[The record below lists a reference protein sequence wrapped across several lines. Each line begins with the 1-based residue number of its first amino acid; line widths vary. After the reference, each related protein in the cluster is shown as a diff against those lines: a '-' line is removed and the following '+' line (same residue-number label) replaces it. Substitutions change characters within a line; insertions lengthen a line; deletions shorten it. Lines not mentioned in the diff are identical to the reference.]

1 MLERTS
7 VSLEAEN
14 RRLRKI
20 IATLRRENDAL
31 IMQVGAMAGGD
42 VAKLRAE
49 LDAANSR
56 ANALRTALCQA
67 WREHGVEPPAPDMPA
82 AGAVT
87 AEAAMQRLCWN

>member
-14 RRLRKI
+14 RRLREI
-20 IATLRRENDAL
+20 VATLRAENDAL
-31 IMQVGAMAGGD
+31 IMQVSAMAGGD

-56 ANALRTALCQA
+56 AAALRTALIAA
-67 WREHGVEPPAPDMPA
+67 WREHGVEGTTGEEA
-82 AGAVT
+82 AANAVT
-87 AEAAMQRLCWN
+87 GRGALVRMCWN